1 MGNILWGIVV
11 FLLIG
16 PAVVL
21 NAPTTAAAQ
30 AELRLEQ
37 LQIDLWPEH
46 DRPEMLIIFRGT
58 LSADAPLPASV
69 TIRVPARVGEP
80 SAVAYNDGSGDLL
93 LATYSTSTTDDWL
106 AVTLETPE
114 RDFQMEFYDGLV
126 RAGDERSYTL
136 TWSGDYAV
144 DELSYILLP
153 PSGASEIETQPELLP
168 SQQGTDSTLYGTSV
182 GGLPAGQESQVS
194 VSYRGGAGVSTE
206 SLSLATGEQDKS
218 GALIAG
224 IAVAGLAL
232 VIGGVIWYT
241 RRTKS
246 QPAQLPQDQRR
257 RKRSGRRVS
266 KTQPAKDETSAAA
279 FCTKCGRPMGVDD
292 RFCANCG
299 TPVHGNSK

>member
-1 MGNILWGIVV
+1 MGSTL
-11 FLLIG
+11 
-16 PAVVL
+16 VL
-21 NAPTTAAAQ
+21 NAPSIAGAQ
-30 AELRLEQ
+30 AERRLEQ

-58 LSADAPLPASV
+58 LSAEVPLPASV

-93 LATYSTSTTDDWL
+93 LASFSTSTTDDWL

-114 RDFQMEFYDGLV
+114 RDFQLEFYDGLA

-136 TWSGDYAV
+136 AWSGDYAV

-153 PSGASEIETQPELLP
+153 PSGASQIETQPELLP
-168 SQQGTDSTLYGTSV
+168 SPQGAGSTLYGASV

-194 VSYRGGAGVSTE
+194 VTYRGGAGVTTE
-206 SLSLATGEQDKS
+206 SLSLATREQNRS

-224 IAVAGLAL
+224 TAVSGLAL
-232 VIGGVIWYT
+232 VIGGVVWYT

-246 QPAQLPQDQRR
+246 QPAQLSQDQRR
-257 RKRSGRRVS
+257 RKKRGRRVS
-266 KTQPAKDETSAAA
+266 KTQPTKGETSAAA
-279 FCTKCGRPMGVDD
+279 YCTKCGRPLDVDD
-292 RFCANCG
+292 RFCGSCG
-299 TPVHGNSK
+299 TPVQGNST